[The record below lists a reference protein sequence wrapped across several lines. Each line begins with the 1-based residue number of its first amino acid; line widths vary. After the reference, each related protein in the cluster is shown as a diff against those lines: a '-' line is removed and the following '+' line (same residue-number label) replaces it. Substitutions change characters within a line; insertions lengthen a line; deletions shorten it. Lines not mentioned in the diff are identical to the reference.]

1 MRLIEAG
8 LGVAAVPLLSG
19 CMMMA
24 GWGHTAALDTHATG
38 HMVSAQRVVWSQR
51 AEASSDGLTVTLFV
65 PVSESAV
72 VIISAGLRSE
82 HDDQGPADGEIW
94 LRIRTPDGTVDRF
107 RMQEPRSPGDGMYR
121 ARYAFVASG
130 TYVVTA
136 DARSGTGEAARTVS
150 VTAEVVAG
158 DDPWHDQHH
167 WLTPAAFVGGVGIL
181 ALMAVMMAGVTH

>member
-82 HDDQGPADGEIW
+82 HDDQGRP
-94 LRIRTPDGTVDRF
+94 TV
-107 RMQEPRSPGDGMYR
+107 
-121 ARYAFVASG
+121 
-130 TYVVTA
+130 
-136 DARSGTGEAARTVS
+136 RSGCVSARPTGPSIGSACRSHGLRATGC
-150 VTAEVVAG
+150 TALG
-158 DDPWHDQHH
+158 
-167 WLTPAAFVGGVGIL
+167 TPSWRPAP
-181 ALMAVMMAGVTH
+181 TW